1 MNFVVAIKRGG
12 IHMQW
17 LGVLL
22 CGYTVIM
29 LIGLQDYIKPMSAQF
44 ILGTIAIATSLTR
57 GTNDKQPLWLS
68 MVALGFA
75 IFYVVVPAKT
85 ILFISL
91 AAAVMCVLATFHFT
105 SNIVTIFSVGMMSP
119 IFDYAVAVFSF
130 PVKIYVTAAAA
141 KVIALIQPDMRAEGN
156 FLVSGASEFSVDT
169 ACLGLHMLTASMLAG
184 LIVIAHFAKKL
195 KSRVSVLNIVACLL
209 LVFLL
214 NVVSNLLRIVC
225 LVFFKIAPDN
235 FMHDVVGIACF
246 MLYVIAP
253 MLFLIPRCLN
263 FFAWKM
269 KTVEQENVA
278 RVLRINMVMN
288 TLLLFIL
295 GMTVY
300 ATRDKSLNGEL
311 IPLKNIS
318 VPGYTATQL
327 EHRVT
332 KLYNENALVY
342 IKPIAGFF
350 SSDHQ
355 PMICWSGSGYE
366 FTRIH
371 EEEMGDTK
379 VYAATL
385 EKGDERL
392 YTAWWYDN
400 GISTTIS
407 QFEWRWDALKTRQH
421 YAIVNVTAA
430 TPELLKIEVK
440 KMILLKLGKRV

>member
-1 MNFVVAIKRGG
+1 MSPETLLAPKSRTRYSQLIFTSPIWKDPIYAPGLIMLGASLIIYHIGG
-12 IHMQW
+12 IF
-17 LGVLL
+17 
-22 CGYTVIM
+22 
-29 LIGLQDYIKPMSAQF
+29 PA
-44 ILGTIAIATSLTR
+44 ANN
-57 GTNDKQPLWLS
+57 NDKFGSFTLNYL
-68 MVALGFA
+68 LT
-75 IFYVVVPAKT
+75 VV
-85 ILFISL
+85 
-91 AAAVMCVLATFHFT
+91 
-105 SNIVTIFSVGMMSP
+105 
-119 IFDYAVAVFSF
+119 
-130 PVKIYVTAAAA
+130 
-141 KVIALIQPDMRAEGN
+141 
-156 FLVSGASEFSVDT
+156 
-169 ACLGLHMLTASMLAG
+169 
-184 LIVIAHFAKKL
+184 
-195 KSRVSVLNIVACLL
+195 
-209 LVFLL
+209 
-214 NVVSNLLRIVC
+214 
-225 LVFFKIAPDN
+225 
-235 FMHDVVGIACF
+235 
-246 MLYVIAP
+246 

-371 EEEMGDTK
+371 EDEMGDTK